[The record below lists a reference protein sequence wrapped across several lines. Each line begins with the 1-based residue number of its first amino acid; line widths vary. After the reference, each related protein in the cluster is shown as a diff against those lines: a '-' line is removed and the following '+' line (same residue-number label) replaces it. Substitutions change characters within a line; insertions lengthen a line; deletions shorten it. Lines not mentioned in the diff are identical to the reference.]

1 MLSLRKKVRLS
12 CINSKKISIFATC
25 IDNKKTTNMGFS
37 IYAWITIVTLI
48 VTFGITIVII
58 IYL

>member
-1 MLSLRKKVRLS
+1 VRFS